1 MEQGYSPAHAKAAVD
16 VLRQET
22 LLAGRS
28 LYAASEAVYSL
39 LRYGIP
45 VQVEA
50 GENHQTVFCINWKQ
64 PEKNR
69 FAIAEEVTLR
79 EGLERRPDLVLYIN
93 GIAVAVIE
101 LKKASVS
108 VNQGIGQ
115 LISNQGPE
123 YNPGF
128 FTTVQWLSGGQQ
140 QRRPALRRHRRP
152 GQALSALEG
161 R

>member
-1 MEQGYSPAHAKAAVD
+1 MNNSYAEHVTQQRVIALFRDELGYSYLGDWQHREGNASVEESLLLPFLVEQGYSPAHAKAAVD
-16 VLRQET
+16 MLRQET

-64 PEKNR
+64 PEKNH

-101 LKKASVS
+101 L
-108 VNQGIGQ
+108 
-115 LISNQGPE
+115 
-123 YNPGF
+123 
-128 FTTVQWLSGGQQ
+128 
-140 QRRPALRRHRRP
+140 
-152 GQALSALEG
+152 
-161 R
+161 